1 MNHLVI
7 DLEMCK
13 VPKNYR
19 GTRYK
24 YAYEII
30 QIGAVLLDEQ
40 FREIATLS
48 QFVHPVHGVIDHFIT
63 NLTGIQRGQVKNAP
77 ELKEALLHMLDWL
90 GDREYTIYAWSETDF
105 QQLFHELEAK
115 DIKDARI
122 EEFMNAERW
131 VDYQKVFGERYHF
144 DHSIGL
150 EEALALTKVD
160 PEGRFHDGLS
170 DAVNTGKLI
179 TILELNPEYELRD
192 YEKELEE
199 GKEPLSFGLGS
210 LFAGLNLNL

>member
-30 QIGAVLLDEQ
+30 QIGAVLLDEA
-40 FREIATLS
+40 FNEIATLS
-48 QFVHPVHGVIDHFIT
+48 QFVHPVHGVVDNFIT

-77 ELKEALLHMLDWL
+77 ELKEALLLLLDWL
-90 GDREYTIYAWSETDF
+90 GDREYTVYAWSDTDY
-105 QQLFHELEAK
+105 QQLFHEMEAK
-115 DIKDARI
+115 AIRDPKI
-122 EEFMNAERW
+122 EEFMNPERW
-131 VDYQKVFGERYHF
+131 VDYQKVFGERYNF
-144 DHSIGL
+144 DHAIGL
-150 EEALALTKVD
+150 EEALSLAKID
-160 PEGRFHDGLS
+160 PKGRFHDGLS

-179 TILELNPEYELRD
+179 AVLELNPEYELRD
-192 YEKELEE
+192 YISELEE

-210 LFAGLNLNL
+210 LFAGLNLEL

>member
-19 GTRYK
+19 GRYK

-30 QIGAVLLDEQ
+30 QIGAVLLDEE

-48 QFVHPVHGVIDHFIT
+48 QFVHPEHGVIDHFIT
-63 NLTGIQRGQVKNAP
+63 DLTGIQRGQVKNAP
-77 ELKEALLHMLDWL
+77 LLKDALRHMIDWL
-90 GDREYTIYAWSETDF
+90 GNREYRVYAWSETDH
-105 QQLFHELEAK
+105 QQLNHELEAK
-115 DIKDARI
+115 SIQDPMIRAFMK
-122 EEFMNAERW
+122 EEQW
-131 VDYQKVFGERYHF
+131 VDYQKVFGDRYSF
-144 DHSIGL
+144 DHAIGL
-150 EEALALTKVD
+150 EEALALTRIE

-179 TILELNPEYELRD
+179 AVLELNPEYELRD

-199 GKEPLSFGLGS
+199 SKEPLSFGLGS
-210 LFAGLNLNL
+210 LFAGLNLQL